1 MRKEETHNSP
11 SKEIC
16 YRCKAVDQEK
26 HPLHGFE
33 VRLEKTEYKGE
44 TILLCQRCK
53 IQVDIKKKQLRDA
66 GHSGPSNI
74 KNLLSKIFGSN

>member
-1 MRKEETHNSP
+1 MSIEETQNSG
-11 SKEIC
+11 SADVC
-16 YRCKAVDQEK
+16 YRCKAVDHEK
-26 HPLHGFE
+26 HPLHGFD

-53 IQVDIKKKQLRDA
+53 IQVDVKKKQLNDA

-74 KNLLSKIFGSN
+74 KSLLSKIFGSN